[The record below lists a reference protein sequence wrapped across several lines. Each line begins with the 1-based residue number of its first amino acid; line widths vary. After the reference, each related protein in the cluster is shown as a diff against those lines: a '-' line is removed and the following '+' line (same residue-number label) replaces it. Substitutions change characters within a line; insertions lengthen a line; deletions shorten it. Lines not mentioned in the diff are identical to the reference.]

1 MPETDSAS
9 VCVGCNGFVLF
20 ATFAFILEHSR
31 TTAINR
37 VSTFLLLF
45 GQLRILVVLLLD
57 FLDRLFNG
65 RNRALTQ

>member
-1 MPETDSAS
+1 M
-9 VCVGCNGFVLF
+9 
-20 ATFAFILEHSR
+20 TFAFIPEHSR

-37 VSTFLLLF
+37 VSTFILLF